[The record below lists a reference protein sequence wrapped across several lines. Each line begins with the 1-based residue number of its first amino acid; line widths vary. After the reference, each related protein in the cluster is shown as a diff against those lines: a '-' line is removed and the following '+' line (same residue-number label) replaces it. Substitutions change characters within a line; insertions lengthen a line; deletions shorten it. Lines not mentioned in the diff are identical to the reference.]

1 MPSDLKSDYEPNIK
15 KISLDKETLLQKSE
29 IVPSPK
35 VEIISIHSED
45 ISKFSTQN
53 HLENK
58 GNLAEIQEEL
68 ENDIQSQAS
77 FAKKSPVPSTTSKF
91 EESEGDGLLNW
102 ALNLP
107 EEFGDDQS

>member
-1 MPSDLKSDYEPNIK
+1 MAYTELIIGIVIGGVITFLLMLLKKNNLPVEIK
-15 KISLDKETLLQKSE
+15 AKLNSLETENKELVLQKSE

-58 GNLAEIQEEL
+58 GNLAEI
-68 ENDIQSQAS
+68 
-77 FAKKSPVPSTTSKF
+77 
-91 EESEGDGLLNW
+91 
-102 ALNLP
+102 
-107 EEFGDDQS
+107 